1 MLRLNLI
8 LAGVLIA
15 CAILAVS
22 ARHKARQTFILLQQ
36 EQARARS
43 LDIDWGRL
51 LLEQSTWAMHTRV
64 ELVAHNQ
71 LQMAVPD
78 AKRIYLI
85 PPGQG
90 VPTTGVTP

>member
-15 CAILAVS
+15 CAVFAIS
-22 ARHKARQTFILLQQ
+22 ARHQTRQLFIELQQ
-36 EQARARS
+36 EQARGRA
-43 LDIDWGRL
+43 LDMDWGRL

-78 AKRIYLI
+78 AKRIYLV
-85 PPGQG
+85 PPENPALD
-90 VPTTGVTP
+90 VVMP

>member
-8 LAGVLIA
+8 LATALIA
-15 CAILAVS
+15 CAMLAIS
-22 ARHKARQTFILLQQ
+22 ARHQARHTFIQLQQ
-36 EQARARS
+36 EQARARA

-64 ELVAHNQ
+64 ELVARNQ

-78 AKRIYLI
+78 AQRIHLI
-85 PPGQG
+85 PAGQVAG
-90 VPTTGVTP
+90 EGAAP